1 MAEFVVTQ
9 RAVKNFKGRSKV
21 LLRETAEMAK
31 GERGLNR
38 ASAMTNSIKEVSR
51 NVATMQSMAGQN
63 RMRQLTRGGSASAS
77 ASALAS
83 AGATLPSDAMRRIEM
98 QQKFSTKN
106 AVPDTDTA
114 RATDTDRDGAG
125 AWKWN

>member
-77 ASALAS
+77 ASAS
-83 AGATLPSDAMRRIEM
+83 AGATLPSDSMRRIAI
-98 QQKFSTKN
+98 QQNFSTKN

-114 RATDTDRDGAG
+114 RATDTDTDGAG